1 MAIYNLGSINADLLY
16 SVPHLPR
23 PGETLA
29 STALRRGLGGKG
41 ANMSVAAARG
51 AARVVHIGAVG
62 ADGRWA
68 RDLLTEYGVDT
79 RHIAVVDQVTGHAV
93 ILLDP
98 DGENTIIINPGANH
112 AIDQNQIGLA
122 LAEASP
128 GDILLMQNETTH
140 QAFSAETGSSLGL
153 RVVYAAAPFN
163 ADAVRA
169 VLPYLDMLIL
179 NAVEASQLEQALGRA
194 PGDLGLADVIV
205 TLGAQGCRWFQ
216 GASGQVV
223 DFPALPVT
231 PVDTTGAGDTFTGY
245 LLAGL
250 DRGMP
255 MAQAINLATKAAA
268 LMVTRVGTA
277 DVIPDLLEIQQMD
290 QPPAKGA

>member
-16 SVPHLPR
+16 AVPHLPR

-29 STALRRGLGGKG
+29 STAFQRGLGGKG
-41 ANMSVAAARG
+41 ANMSVAASRG
-51 AARVVHIGAVG
+51 AARVVHMGAVG

-98 DGENTIIINPGANH
+98 GGENTIIINYGANH

-122 LAEASP
+122 LSEASP
-128 GDILLMQNETTH
+128 GDILLMQNETT
-140 QAFSAETGSSLGL
+140 QQTFSAETGSDLGL

-163 ADAVRA
+163 ADAVQS

-179 NAVEASQLEQALGRA
+179 NAIEAQQLEQALGEA

-216 GASGQVV
+216 GASGQVL

-231 PVDTTGAGDTFTGY
+231 SVDTTGAGDTFTGY

-255 MAQAINLATKAAA
+255 MEQAIGLATKAAA

-277 DVIPDLLEIQQMD
+277 DVIPDLLEIQQMG

>member
-1 MAIYNLGSINADLLY
+1 MAIYNLGSINVDLLY
-16 SVPHLPR
+16 AVPHLPG

-29 STALRRGLGGKG
+29 ATAFRRGLGGKG
-41 ANMSVAAARG
+41 ANMAVAAARG

-68 RDLLTEYGVDT
+68 KDLLTEYGVDT
-79 RHIAVVDQVTGHAV
+79 RHIAVVDEVTGHAI

-98 DGENTIIINPGANH
+98 AGENAIVINPGANH
-112 AIDQNQIGLA
+112 AISREHIGLA

-128 GDILLMQNETTH
+128 GDMLVLQNETSE
-140 QAFSAETGSSLGL
+140 QAFCAETGSDLGL
-153 RVVYAAAPFN
+153 RVVYAAAPFD
-163 ADAVRA
+163 AEAVRA
-169 VLPYLDMLIL
+169 VLPHLDMLIL
-179 NAVEASQLEQALGRA
+179 NAVEAEQLSQALGRG
-194 PGDLGLADVIV
+194 PGALGIADVIV
-205 TLGAQGCRWFQ
+205 TLGAKGSSWFH
-216 GASGQVV
+216 GNDGLVREY
-223 DFPALPVT
+223 PALPVI

-255 MAQAINLATKAAA
+255 MEQAIALATKAAA

-277 DVIPDLLEIQQMD
+277 DVIPDLLEIEHMERLR
-290 QPPAKGA
+290 

>member
-1 MAIYNLGSINADLLY
+1 MAIYNLGSINVDLLY
-16 SVPHLPR
+16 AVPHLPG

-29 STALRRGLGGKG
+29 ATAFRRGLGGKG
-41 ANMSVAAARG
+41 ANMAVAAARG

-68 RDLLTEYGVDT
+68 KDLLTEYGVDT
-79 RHIAVVDQVTGHAV
+79 RHIAVVDEVTGHAI

-98 DGENTIIINPGANH
+98 AGENTIVINPGANH
-112 AIDQNQIGLA
+112 AISRDHIGLA

-128 GDILLMQNETTH
+128 GDMLVLQNETSE
-140 QAFSAETGSSLGL
+140 QAFCAETGSDLGL
-153 RVVYAAAPFN
+153 RVVYAAAPFD
-163 ADAVRA
+163 AEAVRA
-169 VLPYLDMLIL
+169 VLPHLDILIL
-179 NAVEASQLEQALGRA
+179 NAVEAEQLSQALGRG
-194 PGDLGLADVIV
+194 PGALGIADVIV
-205 TLGAQGCRWFQ
+205 TLGAKGCFWFH
-216 GASGQVV
+216 GNDGLVREY
-223 DFPALPVT
+223 PALPVI

-255 MAQAINLATKAAA
+255 MEQAIALATRAAA

-277 DVIPDLLEIQQMD
+277 DVIPDLLEIEQMERLR
-290 QPPAKGA
+290 